1 MNGNVNLKNNFIMI
15 TLHTMVKV
23 SNNSRTTQ
31 KAHQI
36 INDLVKN
43 DPIAK
48 EAIVDY
54 LRLIERKQQDIENK
68 AKRFH

>member
-1 MNGNVNLKNNFIMI
+1 MI